1 MGDLLLTISRLRGD
15 SRLFAKLDDGSD
27 RPDAAEA
34 SPVALDVDRL
44 KLDTRENVAAYGKAV
59 RDALNP
65 AIGPELDTIFNRLT
79 DQPSSI
85 KFFLQGGEQI
95 RWETLRGD
103 GLRSYLALDSMCPL
117 ARVTAASLDAKP
129 RNFDYPLRMLAYL
142 SAAGESAEDEF
153 INICNRIVA
162 SRGQGLPIE
171 CAIYLGEQRLLDQ
184 PQQIFSA
191 ANLKAKRIDANLEAN
206 RISVSPMPNALE
218 IEKRLINDTYQFL
231 HFFCHGVEKEAGM
244 QGLSL
249 ATINDHDKNDAMG
262 GASASSVFL
271 SAETLRTALALNKSA
286 WIAVLN
292 SCSGAEAPPQLYST
306 AFNVA
311 KFGCPYVLGM
321 AEPIEPKI
329 AKMFSDVFYRE
340 LFSTVMN
347 TLKNGAPDAQL
358 VLELSGAVTPARKEI
373 YDYCDNDK
381 DGAFGRWLLPLI
393 YLKNRQPLTVVQS
406 IDPATWKRVQLVA
419 RTLRAM
425 PSDTPDELRLQLL
438 AILDKPVAVPAR
450 LRPNA
455 YGIFS

>member
-1 MGDLLLTISRLRGD
+1 
-15 SRLFAKLDDGSD
+15 
-27 RPDAAEA
+27 
-34 SPVALDVDRL
+34 V
-44 KLDTRENVAAYGKAV
+44 
-59 RDALNP
+59 
-65 AIGPELDTIFNRLT
+65 
-79 DQPSSI
+79 
-85 KFFLQGGEQI
+85 
-95 RWETLRGD
+95 
-103 GLRSYLALDSMCPL
+103 
-117 ARVTAASLDAKP
+117 
-129 RNFDYPLRMLAYL
+129 
-142 SAAGESAEDEF
+142 
-153 INICNRIVA
+153 
-162 SRGQGLPIE
+162 
-171 CAIYLGEQRLLDQ
+171 
-184 PQQIFSA
+184 
-191 ANLKAKRIDANLEAN
+191 N
-206 RISVSPMPNALE
+206 RISVSPMPNKPE

-231 HFFCHGVEKEAGM
+231 HFFCHGVEKDAGV

-249 ATINDHDKNDAMG
+249 ATINDHDKNDATG

-271 SAETLRTALALNKSA
+271 SADTLRTALALNKSA
-286 WIAVLN
+286 WITVLN

-347 TLKNGAPDAQL
+347 TLKNGAADAQL
-358 VLELSGAVTPARKEI
+358 VLDLSGAVTPARKEI

-406 IDPATWKRVQLVA
+406 IDPATWKRVQILA
-419 RTLRAM
+419 GALRAM
-425 PSDTPDELRLQLL
+425 PSDTPEELRLQLL

-450 LRPNA
+450 LRPNP